1 MGAGGAE
8 GLSVGYLEGGEVEQG
23 ETVEETDALQSHLD
37 DPGAVWLL
45 ALGGGLRHEAVQQ
58 DAVQRVHHSHQLGGL
73 QQSRQSGRVLAFI
86 VKYTGSA
93 GEQTSGRSVKQSSS
107 TVIII
112 ITIIIITAKARETL
126 MRQDDILQ

>member
-1 MGAGGAE
+1 MLGGGEE
-8 GLSVGYLEGGEVEQG
+8 GLSVGYLEGGEVKQG

-37 DPGAVWLL
+37 DPGAVGLL

-93 GEQTSGRSVKQSSS
+93 GE
-107 TVIII
+107 
-112 ITIIIITAKARETL
+112 
-126 MRQDDILQ
+126 